1 MKRLR
6 LAKALKNS
14 GEDVLTKN
22 SRIAKKGLEICIST
36 HDEIYSYVYPISRH
50 PDTTH

>member
-1 MKRLR
+1 MKRSR
-6 LAKALKNS
+6 LAKALKNP
-14 GEDVLTKN
+14 GEDVLMKS
-22 SRIAKKGLEICIST
+22 SRIAEKDLEICIST